1 MGQTVLKLSVV
12 LLMGVG
18 TTFIYKAWKN
28 SSDPCEISQ
37 LQTSK
42 TEIDSK
48 DRGRMKLHLG
58 SGFGKKL
65 KRFLRH
71 VVKVETKSFYKPR
84 YKMKPSMVS
93 VTTEFK
99 SQKVAQSA
107 YRYMKRKWEGKKDG
121 QHEVALKDK
130 SVIWYRNSNAT
141 AQCFADA
148 AAKSKQQLGV
158 KEVKEERKYAATNKG
173 KK

>member
-1 MGQTVLKLSVV
+1 MGQMVLKLSVV
-12 LLMGVG
+12 LLVGVG

-28 SSDPCEISQ
+28 SSDPCEITQ

-42 TEIDSK
+42 TEIGSK
-48 DRGRMKLHLG
+48 DRSRMQLHLG
-58 SGFGKKL
+58 SGFGKRL
-65 KRFLRH
+65 KRYLRH

-84 YKMKPSMVS
+84 FKMKPSMVS
-93 VTTEFK
+93 LTTEFK

-107 YRYMKRKWEGKKDG
+107 YRYMKRKWEGKNDG
-121 QHEVALKDK
+121 QHQVALKDK

-148 AAKSKQQLGV
+148 TKKSKQKLGI
-158 KEVKEERKYAATNKG
+158 KEVKEERKFAATSKG